1 MKKFF
6 LVFLILY
13 FSCAPQKERFKTSQE
28 IPKEFSKI
36 IERIPLSLVSSSEI
50 LYFDFAFEIPEAKMM
65 NEVNVRDVFSF
76 KPDINGSAWWFRK
89 DLLAFKPFSP
99 LRAGMVYNV
108 KLKLSALSAN
118 FKDLPPLYFNFK
130 VLENE
135 ILQINTNFEK
145 DLTSIDEKAQILFSK
160 FSFSKEDLNEEEIKR
175 GIKVY
180 LNDRDLSFSFKKL
193 ENLFYEIRS
202 PFLTPEN
209 GGIITLKFLAKEL
222 YLSKDQVFSF
232 PIAPLKKFSIEKVE
246 AIWEGQEPKILIN
259 FSHPIKEEQDFKTF
273 VRLSPDVELQFVPS
287 GNQLKVF
294 GNFNPSVNYK
304 LTVNLGIES
313 FSGEKIKDTIE
324 QPIKFADFPPQ
335 LEIVESKVFLSSDR
349 GRNLRFKTMNINQI
363 NLEVSYIP
371 PQNIIYFLQDYRD
384 NDYYDLYT
392 MRRISKRIFNEKIP
406 ISAEKNK
413 WIEQDLNLNF
423 PKNLPDKGI
432 FFVDF
437 NFTREDTLW
446 KCKKKKGEMEE
457 EEDYGYYYD
466 YGNYY
471 SDPCSPGYYYK
482 NGKKSVLVVIS
493 DISLLA
499 LKGEGKWNIWAYNV
513 SKGEPEEG
521 VEVEAYEY
529 KKIFL
534 GKKITNK
541 NGFVEFEDEEIS
553 FLLGKK
559 GENLTFL
566 STSSF
571 SPPLEPFDLKGYNV
585 FFSKGLRLYTYTER
599 GVYRPSDEIH
609 LTAILREGEKKPV
622 DLPIKCIFEN
632 PLKQRVWEG
641 VEKENI
647 NGVYYFNLKTDIDS
661 PTGLWTASFYIGNEP
676 IGYQTIKVEMVVP
689 PKIKPEIKIDKEK
702 FYPQDFPLDI
712 ELSSNYLFGAPASG
726 LTFSLKAKLEA
737 RVLSFREWNNFIF
750 STPFQKFER
759 EEKIYEG
766 ILNEEGKAQ
775 AKWEYKL
782 KERDFPPLIQG
793 DLLLEVNEKG
803 GRPAYDKKTLSL
815 YPYNYFIGAKID
827 REDAYKRGDLVKIPI
842 ILVDKD
848 GKPAPERE
856 MVAKIYYNNY
866 HWWWEYRDYK
876 EIISSYNS
884 QLISTIP
891 FKSQKEPKTLE
902 IPIDKDYGSYFVE
915 IKDKDEGSTLFFS
928 IPIRYWAERKEE
940 VGGNYLKYDGLKDK
954 YSVGE
959 GVNLRF
965 FTPSE
970 GTFFYAIVKGN
981 KILDWKNE
989 KLKDNQTYVSFKL
1002 TEDMAPNIY
1011 LFASAVQKIRAKN
1024 DRTLRAYSILPI
1036 NVNPKNSKISLKI
1049 SCPNSV
1055 KPMEKFKVNVKL
1067 QNKKEAVITLA
1078 MVDVGLLNLT
1088 NEKTPDPFSYF
1099 YQKIGWNMKFLDT
1112 FDYFYGINEI
1122 PAQYI
1127 YKVGGEG
1134 AGVGKLT
1141 SPIKSNPFPP
1151 VVFFQKPIYVKGE
1164 EEIEVPVPNY
1174 LGEVKVYAVAT
1185 WDGAYGSAEKYVK
1198 VIDEIISLAT
1208 FPRALSPGDE
1218 FEVPLQLFIQKG
1230 KKGKIKVE
1238 LETSEHFD
1246 VLKEKAIEIPYER
1259 GEKILYF
1266 YLRAREDKFGE
1277 GNVKFSILGDKN
1289 YEVSQII
1296 PIHPINPYQWKEE
1309 FYSLKADEE
1318 KEIPVNLFGFRESS
1332 NAQLTISAY
1341 ENIPLK
1347 SLYDRIVSY
1356 PFGCIEQTSSK
1367 LFATLFLR
1375 DLVLSYGNIF
1385 PDLNLKHLDNI
1396 LIAGFN
1402 RLQNFM
1408 LPEGN
1413 FSFWPSERYPASSWT
1428 NLYVAHLLVEAS
1440 KRGFSIQS
1448 FVDKILSYEK
1458 IKAKLKIENTR
1469 IQAYRLYV
1477 LSLAGYPDFASMN
1490 LLKENYFPLMSPMDK
1505 LMLSS
1510 AYGLA
1515 RDYTFSKE
1523 ILRTLKLEDELNS
1536 SWEYFYNPLGKYG
1549 TFLYFLSKIDMDLA
1563 TNYYSRVSGMKETKA
1578 YCSTHDIGWFLA
1590 GFSSYIGNLRNLE
1603 NKINVSIIYS
1613 SGKEEKIE
1621 REKEI
1626 YTVNLRSE
1634 IGKKFKIKN
1643 LGTNTLFL
1651 NLTLSGIPLELPTKE
1666 EFRNIKLKTYFL
1678 DEKGS
1683 YIDEKKLK
1691 AGAIVYERIE
1701 IMMLNPEKYI
1711 AISQILPAGL
1721 EPINLRLLGLSLP
1734 QWASDVTKPSYL
1746 DIRDDRVNIF
1756 IDNAYGDTYS
1766 FIISLKVVTKGK
1778 FVFPPSYT
1786 EAMYNPEFFALL
1798 PHNYFINIE

>member
-6 LVFLILY
+6 LIFLIFY
-13 FSCAPQKERFKTSQE
+13 FSCAPQKEKFKTSQG
-28 IPKEFSKI
+28 IPKEFSKV
-36 IERIPLSLVSSSEI
+36 IERIPPSLLSSSEI
-50 LYFDFAFEIPEAKMM
+50 LYIDFALEIPEASMM
-65 NEVNVRDVFSF
+65 QEINVNDVFSF

-89 DLLAFKPFSP
+89 DLLAFKPFAP

-108 KLKLSALSAN
+108 KLKLSALSTN
-118 FKDLPPLYFNFK
+118 FKDLPPLYFSFK
-130 VLENE
+130 VFENE
-135 ILQINTNFEK
+135 ILQISNNFER
-145 DLTSIDEKAQILFSK
+145 DLSSIDEKSQILISK
-160 FSFSKEDLNEEEIKR
+160 LSFSKEDLNEEEIKK

-180 LNDRDLSFSFKKL
+180 LNDRELDFSFKKL
-193 ENLFYEIRS
+193 GNKFYELKT
-202 PFLTPEN
+202 PFLTPEK
-209 GGIITLKFLAKEL
+209 GGVITLKFLAKGL
-222 YLSKDQVFSF
+222 YLIKDQTFTF
-232 PIAPLKKFSIEKVE
+232 PIAPLKKFSVEKVE
-246 AIWEGQEPKILIN
+246 TIWEGQEPKILIS
-259 FSHPIKEEQDFKTF
+259 FSHPIREDQDLKTF
-273 VRLSPDVELQFVPS
+273 IRLSPDVELQFTFL
-287 GNQLKVF
+287 GNQLKIS
-294 GNFNPSVNYK
+294 GNFDPTINYK
-304 LTVNLGIES
+304 LTIYSGIES
-313 FSGEKIKDTIE
+313 FSAEKIKDTIE
-324 QPIKFADFPPQ
+324 RFIKFADFPPQ
-335 LEIVESKVFLSSDR
+335 LEVGESKVFLSSER
-349 GRNLRFKTMNINQI
+349 GRNLRFKTMNINKI

-384 NDYYDLYT
+384 NYYDSYT
-392 MRRISKRIFNEKIP
+392 IRRISKRIFNEKIQ
-406 ISAEKNK
+406 ITAEKNK

-423 PKNLPDKGI
+423 PKNLSDKGI
-432 FFVDF
+432 FLVYF

-446 KCKKKKGEMEE
+446 ECRKKKGEMEE
-457 EEDYGYYYD
+457 EDDYGYYYD

-471 SDPCSPGYYYK
+471 SDPCSPGYYYR
-482 NGKKSVLVVIS
+482 NGKKSVLAVIS

-499 LKGEGKWNIWAYNV
+499 LKGGNKWNIWAYNV
-513 SKGEPEEG
+513 LKGEPEEG

-529 KKIFL
+529 QNIL
-534 GKKITNK
+534 IGKKITNK
-541 NGFVEFEDEEIS
+541 NGFVEFEEENIS

-559 GENLTFL
+559 GDNLTFL
-566 STSSF
+566 STSSN

-585 FFSKGLRLYTYTER
+585 FFTKGLRLYTYTER

-632 PLKQRVWEG
+632 PLRQKVWEG
-641 VEKENI
+641 IEKENI
-647 NGVYYFNLKTDIDS
+647 NGVYYFKLKTDIDS

-702 FYPQDFPLDI
+702 VSLKDFPLNI

-726 LTFSLKAKLEA
+726 LTFSLKAKFEVGELT
-737 RVLSFREWNNFIF
+737 FKEWNNFKF
-750 STPFQKFER
+750 STPFQKFSQ
-759 EEKIYEG
+759 EEKISEG
-766 ILNEEGKAQ
+766 VLNEEGKAQ
-775 AKWEYKL
+775 VNWEYKL
-782 KERDFPPLIQG
+782 KEKDLPPLILG
-793 DLLLEVNEKG
+793 NLLLEVNEKG
-803 GRPAYDKKTLSL
+803 GRPAYDKKTLNL
-815 YPYNYFIGAKID
+815 YPYNSFIGAKID
-827 REDAYKRGDLVKIPI
+827 RDDDYQKGDLAKISV

-848 GKPAPERE
+848 GKPVPNKE
-856 MVAKIYYNNY
+856 MIAKIYYNTY
-866 HWWWEYRDYK
+866 YWWWEYRYYK

-884 QLISTIP
+884 QLINTIP
-891 FKSQKEPKTLE
+891 FISKREPKILE
-902 IPIDKDYGSYFVE
+902 IPIDEDYGSYFIE
-915 IKDKDEGSTLFFS
+915 IKDKEEGSTLFFS
-928 IPIRYWAERKEE
+928 IPIRHWAESKEE

-954 YSVGE
+954 YNVGE
-959 GVNLRF
+959 ELNVRF
-965 FTPSE
+965 FTPQE

-989 KLKDNQTYVSFKL
+989 RLKENQKYISFKL
-1002 TEDMAPNIY
+1002 TEDMVPNVY
-1011 LFASAVQKIRAKN
+1011 LFASAVQKIKSKN

-1036 NVNPKNSKISLKI
+1036 NVNPKDSKVSLEI
-1049 SCPNSV
+1049 SCPEAV
-1055 KPMEKFKVNVKL
+1055 KPNEKFKVNLKL
-1067 QNKKEAVITLA
+1067 QNKKEAVVTLA

-1088 NEKTPDPFSYF
+1088 NEETPDPFSYF
-1099 YQKIGWNMKFLDT
+1099 YQKIAFNMRFLDT

-1164 EEIEVPVPNY
+1164 KEIEIPVPNY

-1185 WDGAYGSAEKYVK
+1185 WDGAYGNAEKYVK

-1208 FPRALSPGDE
+1208 FPRALSPSDE
-1218 FEVPLQLFIQKG
+1218 FEVPLQLFIQKS
-1230 KKGKIKVE
+1230 KKGKVKIDLKV
-1238 LETSEHFD
+1238 SEHFE
-1246 VLKEKAIEIPYER
+1246 VLKEKTMEIPYEK

-1266 YLRAREDKFGE
+1266 YLKAKEDKIGE
-1277 GNVKFSILGDKN
+1277 GNVKFLIKGDKN
-1289 YEVSQII
+1289 YEVSQVI
-1296 PIHPINPYQWKEE
+1296 PIHPVNPYQWKDE
-1309 FYSLKADEE
+1309 FYSLKGDEE
-1318 KEIPVNLFGFRESS
+1318 KEIPINLFGFIESS

-1347 SLYDRIVSY
+1347 SLYDRVVSY

-1375 DLVLSYGNIF
+1375 DLVLSYGDIF
-1385 PDLNLKHLDNI
+1385 PDLNLSYLDNI

-1428 NLYVAHLLVEAS
+1428 NIYVAHLLVEAS

-1448 FVDKILSYEK
+1448 FIDRILSYEK
-1458 IKAKLKIENTR
+1458 IKAKLKIEDTR
-1469 IQAYRLYV
+1469 IQAYRLFV
-1477 LSLAGYPDFASMN
+1477 LSLAGFPDFPSMN
-1490 LLKENYFPLMSPMDK
+1490 LLKENYFSIMSPIDK

-1510 AYGLA
+1510 AYALA
-1515 RDYTFSKE
+1515 RDYNFSKE
-1523 ILRTLKLEDELNS
+1523 ILRTLKLEDEFKMK
-1536 SWEYFYNPLGKYG
+1536 WDYFYSPLGKYG
-1549 TFLYFLSKIDMDLA
+1549 TVLYFLSMVDMDLA
-1563 TNYYSRVSGMKETKA
+1563 INYYSKVSGMKERMG
-1578 YCSTHDIGWFLA
+1578 YYSTHDIGWFLA
-1590 GFSSYIGNLRNLE
+1590 GFSSYIGNLKTIE
-1603 NKINVSIIYS
+1603 NKVNVLITYS
-1613 SGKEEKIE
+1613 NGKEEKIE

-1626 YTVNLRSE
+1626 YTVNLKSE

-1643 LGTNTLFL
+1643 LGKNTIFL
-1651 NLTLSGIPLELPTKE
+1651 NLSLSGIPLELPTNE

-1691 AGAIVYERIE
+1691 AGSVVYERIE
-1701 IMMLNPEKYI
+1701 INMLNPEKYI

-1746 DIRDDRVNIF
+1746 DIRDDSVNIF
-1756 IDNAYGDTYS
+1756 IDNAYGSTYS
-1766 FIISLKVVTKGK
+1766 FIIPLKVVTKGK
-1778 FVFPPSYT
+1778 FVFPPSYA
-1786 EAMYNPEFFALL
+1786 EAMYNPEFYALL